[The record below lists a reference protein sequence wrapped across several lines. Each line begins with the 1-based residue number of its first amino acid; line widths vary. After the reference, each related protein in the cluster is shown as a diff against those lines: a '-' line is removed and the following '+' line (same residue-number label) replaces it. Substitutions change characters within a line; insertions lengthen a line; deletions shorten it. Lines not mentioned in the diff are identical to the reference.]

1 MTRNGALAGMLTG
14 AATVI
19 LWKEI
24 AVKQHGSELYEMV
37 PGVIVACIAI
47 FVISRF
53 GKAPSDEVQFRHKG
67 VMETL
72 KVHGY

>member
-1 MTRNGALAGMLTG
+1 
-14 AATVI
+14 VI

-37 PGVIVACIAI
+37 PGVIAACIAI
-47 FVISRF
+47 FVVSRL

>member
-1 MTRNGALAGMLTG
+1 
-14 AATVI
+14 
-19 LWKEI
+19 
-24 AVKQHGSELYEMV
+24 VKLHGSELYEMV

-47 FVISRF
+47 FVVSRL